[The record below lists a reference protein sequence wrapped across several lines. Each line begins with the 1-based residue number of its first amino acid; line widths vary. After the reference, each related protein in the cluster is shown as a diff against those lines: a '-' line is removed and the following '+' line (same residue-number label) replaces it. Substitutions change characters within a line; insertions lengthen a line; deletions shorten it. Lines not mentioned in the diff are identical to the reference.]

1 MKTIALNDSW
11 LFRKLPGCALDSAAE
26 VSPEAFPGETVNLPH
41 TWYRDDDQYR
51 AEVSPEAFPGETV
64 NLPHTWYRDDDQ
76 YRGLCV
82 YEKEVPSPEGERL
95 FLSFDA
101 ADQRCAVYCNG
112 LLCGTHR
119 GGYARFR
126 LPVPA
131 EAVAGTLRIRV
142 FTDNSLDEDICPS
155 FGDFTV
161 FGGLYRGAALL
172 VCGRDHFDRCYF
184 GTDGLILRASLDE
197 QGDGILSSSSRI
209 PSAHPGRGSAIPSA
223 MRKNSPSAA
232 ARLQRTR
239 RSA

>member
-51 AEVSPEAFPGETV
+51 
-64 NLPHTWYRDDDQ
+64 
-76 YRGLCV
+76 GLCV
-82 YEKEVPSPEGERL
+82 YEKEIPAPEGERL

-126 LPVPA
+126 LPVP
-131 EAVAGTLRIRV
+131 EAALADTLRIRLPLLRG
-142 FTDNSLDEDICPS
+142 FY
-155 FGDFTV
+155 
-161 FGGLYRGAALL
+161 GL
-172 VCGRDHFDRCYF
+172 
-184 GTDGLILRASLDE
+184 
-197 QGDGILSSSSRI
+197 
-209 PSAHPGRGSAIPSA
+209 
-223 MRKNSPSAA
+223 
-232 ARLQRTR
+232 R
-239 RSA
+239 RSVPRRCAAGQRQGSL

>member
-51 AEVSPEAFPGETV
+51 
-64 NLPHTWYRDDDQ
+64 
-76 YRGLCV
+76 GLCV
-82 YEKEVPSPEGERL
+82 YEKEIPAPEGERL

-126 LPVPA
+126 LPVP
-131 EAVAGTLRIRV
+131 EAALADTLRIRV
-142 FTDNSLDEDICPS
+142 FTDNTLDEDICPS

-172 VCGRDHFDRCYF
+172 VSGRDHFDRCYF

-197 QGDGILSSSSRI
+197 QGDGILFLEPSSSRI
-209 PSAHPGRGSAIPSA
+209 PSAGPGRGSAIPSA
-223 MRKNSPSAA
+223 MSKDFRPAA
-232 ARLQRTR
+232 ARLRRTR